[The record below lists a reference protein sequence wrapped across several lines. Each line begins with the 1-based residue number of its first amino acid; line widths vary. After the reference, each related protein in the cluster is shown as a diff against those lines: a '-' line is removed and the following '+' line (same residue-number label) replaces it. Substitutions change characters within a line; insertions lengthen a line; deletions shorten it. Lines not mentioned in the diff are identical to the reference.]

1 MDSRDIPVWRKEQGG
16 AQGADFS
23 MLLSTKITEMNL
35 IRISVWD
42 GRSSVSE
49 LRSHLAWRA
58 PGESGSG
65 RLQPCQAPW
74 TPVLLV
80 WACAAPALLIPPPR
94 PGQVMSP
101 RVGLLWGY
109 SILCLF
115 SYLASLLFQPLPRY
129 TRE

>member
-1 MDSRDIPVWRKEQGG
+1 MRVGRDGCNPARPRG
-16 AQGADFS
+16 
-23 MLLSTKITEMNL
+23 
-35 IRISVWD
+35 
-42 GRSSVSE
+42 
-49 LRSHLAWRA
+49 LRSFWSGLAQL
-58 PGESGSG
+58 P
-65 RLQPCQAPW
+65 PCSYH
-74 TPVLLV
+74 
-80 WACAAPALLIPPPR
+80 PPR